1 MDLNSLIENNF
12 RLIEPQKIALK
23 KLGIK
28 TVGDLLYHFPVRYG
42 DTSEKRNIGTLI
54 EGEKAVIFGKITG
67 LKTSKGFKSKI
78 PMSEAWIEDESGT
91 IKAVWFHQP
100 YIAKMIRE
108 NAFVRVEGKVS
119 QRKKSTP
126 RSELGNP
133 SSTTGVSNHKSELYL
148 SNPKIETIAKLPVGV
163 GDSLFGE
170 NGEVH
175 SLYPVYPESRGITS
189 NWFYHT
195 IQKIFS
201 SGILD
206 KIQDPIPEYILN
218 TYNLPSLKTALVWI
232 HAPQKQDHA
241 TSARKRFAF
250 EEVFFIQLQKK
261 REKIIWNKN
270 PSYVIEK
277 TAKDVEQFVK
287 TFPFKA
293 TEAQN
298 KAIEQIMTDF
308 KSGHAMAR
316 LLEGDVGSGKTAVA
330 ATTAYSIVTS
340 KPKGQTF
347 GNLQVAYMA
356 PTEILAKQ
364 HFESFIEYFTY
375 LNISVGL
382 ITGKECRKFPS
393 KVNPKSW
400 TKISKPQLLK
410 WVANGEIPILIGTHA
425 LISKSV
431 KFKHLAYSVIDE
443 QHRFGISQRQSLTR
457 KLKQTDTQTNADNNT
472 LAKNNDDFLY
482 RDLTYIIRN
491 IVFTVKKDLGLG
503 HKELIYQKA
512 IEEELKKRKIKFDR
526 EKQIQILYN
535 GKKIGVYQ
543 PDFVVDDKIIIELKA
558 LPFIGVREKKQTWSY
573 LKGSEY
579 KLALLVNFGGD
590 DVDIQRIIYEK
601 ARMSL
606 REVSEKSACSPHLLS
621 MTATPIPRT
630 LALTIYGDL
639 DLTLLDQMP
648 LGRKPIL
655 TEIVLPGNREGTYTK
670 IKTALAEGRQAYVI
684 CPRIDV
690 PDPAKESA
698 VIAKSVIEEA
708 ERLKRDIFQNY
719 EIGILHSKMLQGE
732 KEDVMNDFKAGKIHI
747 LVATSVVE
755 VGVNVP
761 NATVIIIEGAERFGL
776 AQLHQLRGRVI
787 RSNHQAYCYVF
798 AETKTEKT
806 LLRLKAFKNSSN
818 GFELAEF
825 DLKLRGPGELSGN
838 KQWGIS
844 DIGMEAIRNLKMV
857 EAARA
862 EAEYLLSQDEAL
874 AKFPLINQKLLNR
887 KNDEIHFE

>member
-1 MDLNSLIENNF
+1 M
-12 RLIEPQKIALK
+12 
-23 KLGIK
+23 
-28 TVGDLLYHFPVRYG
+28 LYHFPVKYG
-42 DTSEKRNIGTLI
+42 DTSEKKNIGTLI
-54 EGEKAVIFGKITG
+54 EGEKVVVFGKITG

-100 YIAKMIRE
+100 YIAKMIHE
-108 NAFVRVEGKVS
+108 NTFVRADGKVS
-119 QRKKSTP
+119 NR
-126 RSELGNP
+126 RG
-133 SSTTGVSNHKSELYL
+133 ELYL
-148 SNPKIETIAKLPVGV
+148 SNPKIETIVKLPIGV
-163 GDSLFGE
+163 GDSLFGGV
-170 NGEVH
+170 GEAH

-189 NWFYHT
+189 NWFYHA
-195 IQKIFS
+195 IQRIFS

-206 KIQDPIPEYILN
+206 NIQDPIPEYILT

-232 HAPQKQDHA
+232 HAPQKQDDA
-241 TSARKRFAF
+241 ISARKRFAF

-261 REKIIWNKN
+261 REKILWNKN

-277 TAKDVEQFVK
+277 TPKDIAQFVER
-287 TFPFKA
+287 FPFA
-293 TEAQN
+293 PTEAQN
-298 KAIEQIMTDF
+298 KAIEQIMNDF
-308 KSGHAMAR
+308 RSGHAMSR

-330 ATTAYSIVTS
+330 ATTAYAIVTS
-340 KPKGQTF
+340 KPKGQNF

-375 LNISVGL
+375 LKINIGL

-393 KVNPKSW
+393 KLNPKKW

-431 KFKHLAYSVIDE
+431 KFKHLAYSIVDE
-443 QHRFGISQRQSLTR
+443 QHRFGTAQRQKITR
-457 KLKQTDTQTNADNNT
+457 KEGMN
-472 LAKNNDDFLY
+472 
-482 RDLTYIIRN
+482 
-491 IVFTVKKDLGLG
+491 
-503 HKELIYQKA
+503 
-512 IEEELKKRKIKFDR
+512 
-526 EKQIQILYN
+526 
-535 GKKIGVYQ
+535 
-543 PDFVVDDKIIIELKA
+543 
-558 LPFIGVREKKQTWSY
+558 
-573 LKGSEY
+573 
-579 KLALLVNFGGD
+579 
-590 DVDIQRIIYEK
+590 
-601 ARMSL
+601 
-606 REVSEKSACSPHLLS
+606 PHLLS

-630 LALTIYGDL
+630 LALTVYGDL

-648 LGRKPIL
+648 LGRKTII
-655 TEIVLPGNREGTYTK
+655 TEIVLPSDRESTYTK
-670 IKTALAEGRQAYVI
+670 IKEKLVEGRQVYVI
-684 CPRIDV
+684 CPRIDI
-690 PDPAKESA
+690 PDPEKESA
-698 VIAKSVIEEA
+698 IIAKSVKEEA
-708 ERLKRDIFQNY
+708 ERLKKDIFQNY
-719 EIGILHSKMLQGE
+719 EIGILHSKMLQAE
-732 KEDVMNDFKAGKIHI
+732 KEEVMGDFKAGKIKI

-798 AETKTEKT
+798 AETKTDKT
-806 LLRLKAFKNSSN
+806 LQRLKAFKNSSN

-862 EAEYLLSQDEAL
+862 EVEYLLSQDETL
-874 AKFPLINQKLLNR
+874 GKYPLINEKLSHR
-887 KNDEIHFE
+887 KIDEIHFE